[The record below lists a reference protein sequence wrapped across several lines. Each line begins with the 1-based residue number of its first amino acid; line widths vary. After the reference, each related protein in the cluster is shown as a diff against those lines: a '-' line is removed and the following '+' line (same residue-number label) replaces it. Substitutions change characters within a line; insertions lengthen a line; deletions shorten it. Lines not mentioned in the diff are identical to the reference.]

1 MSSMSEQTWYR
12 HEAQGI
18 MKTLERNWT
27 FHSHGMEIHM
37 LFRACRPGRSQLPSV
52 LYQVGPTIISWS
64 HVAANPLLFA
74 AGTSFAQPGLILLVF
89 AKTNGQ
95 VSKWSHVS
103 WMPCTLYLQVEIRL
117 VPWNTSEILRTAC
130 LQLVSLGFLDHSS
143 AFFLATQC
151 IMWKWSGRPVLCRE
165 LAAPNVLWIISV
177 PRLAPRSNPPTPH
190 TPSSLWW
197 CGELS
202 LLRGS
207 HFSLSSN

>member
-1 MSSMSEQTWYR
+1 MWVCVYKFRKMDEFHVWANMIPTWGPGDYENLREELDFPQSWNGDSHAFQGLQAREIPAAISSVPGWSNDHLMEPCCCKSAPVCSR
-12 HEAQGI
+12 H
-18 MKTLERNWT
+18 
-27 FHSHGMEIHM
+27 F
-37 LFRACRPGRSQLPSV
+37 
-52 LYQVGPTIISWS
+52 
-64 HVAANPLLFA
+64 
-74 AGTSFAQPGLILLVF
+74 FAQPGLILLVF

-117 VPWNTSEILRTAC
+117 VPWNTSAILRMAC

-190 TPSSLWW
+190 TPSSL
-197 CGELS
+197 
-202 LLRGS
+202 
-207 HFSLSSN
+207 